1 MNTGNIN
8 PLQAT
13 QEIVVPR
20 LTTELT
26 VCYRIQPYPFLLG
39 DRFGNALIFYF
50 SKIVSRNPAGRTV
63 RSGFAEPMR
72 S

>member
-13 QEIVVPR
+13 QEIIVPR

-26 VCYRIQPYPFLLG
+26 VCHRIQPYLFLLG

-50 SKIVSRNPAGRTV
+50 SKIVSRNPAG
-63 RSGFAEPMR
+63 
-72 S
+72 